1 MTFRGRD
8 PRSRFARA
16 LVHSARKDAAP
27 SGALARAR
35 ARLRVEDVGSPASV
49 GFAGALVLAA
59 VTFVTAWS
67 PSPVSVG
74 VASDVTTAEC
84 RIGVEAPPCSCSDSP
99 SGAVSSGTISG
110 SSSGTA
116 FSRGGSGGG

>member
-1 MTFRGRD
+1 MTFRARD

-16 LVHSARKDAAP
+16 LVHSAREDAPP

-35 ARLRVEDVGSPASV
+35 ARLRVEDVWSPAPV
-49 GFAGALVLAA
+49 GFAGALLLAA

-74 VASDVTTAEC
+74 VASDGTKAEC
-84 RIGVEAPPCSCSDSP
+84 RVSVEAPPCSCSDSP
-99 SGAVSSGTISG
+99 SGPIPPGTITG